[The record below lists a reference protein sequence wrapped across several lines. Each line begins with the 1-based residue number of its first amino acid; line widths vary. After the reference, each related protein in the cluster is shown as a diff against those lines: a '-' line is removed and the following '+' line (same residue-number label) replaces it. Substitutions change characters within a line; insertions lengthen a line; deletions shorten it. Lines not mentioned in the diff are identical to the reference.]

1 MASANGGGQKRVA
14 LLYTRVSTAEQASKG
29 FSLSQQED
37 ALRSFA
43 ASEGYEVL
51 EVVSDPGESGATLAR
66 PGLDRLRKLVEVG
79 GVAAVL
85 VQDRDRLAR
94 EPAYLYILREEF
106 AQRGTTI
113 RATNAAGDDETPEGE
128 FGLAMM
134 DQIAKYE
141 RAKTRERTSRGR
153 RQRAR
158 DGRVV
163 FGGIRPNYG
172 FRPDDARKTY
182 VVDEREMEV
191 VRRIFRHVAGG
202 GSLHGLRRALDR
214 EGVPTPGGGPR
225 WATRTF
231 AHIVGDDAYRPHDRE
246 DLEALAR
253 AGNIADAVAANA
265 PEPCGV
271 WWFGRRRT
279 TRTRVPDGNG
289 GYRTVTKGQER
300 PREEWV
306 AVPVPDAGVPLEHV
320 EAARRALADNPRPVS
335 NSWGRSW
342 ELSGGLFRCV
352 CGRKMTQIGTQTG
365 TKKFP
370 YHYYACS
377 ARREDK
383 GTCPNNTANL
393 RAEGAEEAVWRLVR
407 GLATDPERLR
417 VGLDAYVEQERAKAG
432 ELKGKLAELESLRT
446 EAEKALAEMAGRAE
460 KLKELE
466 RDREAVL
473 RAYGEAAPE
482 ALDALDGEG
491 RNSLY
496 RALCLA
502 VTAHPGRELTV
513 TGPLMT
519 TENPLIDA
527 PNGDARRR
535 TDDPDRAPGVPPV
548 QDAFSRSSVTS

>member
-1 MASANGGGQKRVA
+1 M
-14 LLYTRVSTAEQASKG
+14 
-29 FSLSQQED
+29 
-37 ALRSFA
+37 
-43 ASEGYEVL
+43 
-51 EVVSDPGESGATLAR
+51 
-66 PGLDRLRKLVEVG
+66 
-79 GVAAVL
+79 L

-106 AQRGTTI
+106 ARRGTTI
-113 RATNAAGDDETPEGE
+113 RAMNADGDDGTPEGE
-128 FGLAMM
+128 FGVAIM

-153 RQRAR
+153 RQRAK

-163 FGGIRPNYG
+163 FGGNRPNYG
-172 FRPDDARKTY
+172 FRPDDARTTY
-182 VVDEREMEV
+182 VVDEGEMGV
-191 VRRIFRHVAGG
+191 VRRIFRHVAEG
-202 GSLHGLRRALDR
+202 GSLHGLRRALER
-214 EGVPTPGGGPR
+214 EGVPTPNGGPR

-231 AHIVGDDAYRPHDRE
+231 LHIIRDDAYRPHDRD
-246 DLEALAR
+246 DLEALTR
-253 AGNIADAVAANA
+253 AGNITNAVAAKA
-265 PEPCGV
+265 PRPCGV

-279 TRTRVPDGNG
+279 TRTRVPDGNRS
-289 GYRTVTKGQER
+289 YRTVTKIQER

-306 AVPVPDAGVPLEHV
+306 GVPIPDAGVPLEHV

-370 YHYYACS
+370 YFYYACS

-383 GTCPNNTANL
+383 GSCPNDTANV

-407 GLATDPERLR
+407 GLVTDPKRLR
-417 VGLDAYVEQERAKAG
+417 VGLDAHVEQERAKAG
-432 ELKGKLAELESLRT
+432 GDSGAERKGWAAQLTDADRKRSKYQEMFAADAMSMDELKSKLAELGRQRT
-446 EAEKALAEMAGRAE
+446 EAETALVEIAGRDE

-466 RDREAVL
+466 RDREATL

-496 RALCLA
+496 RALSLA
-502 VTAHPGRELTV
+502 VTAHPGRELMV
-513 TGPLMT
+513 SGPLVVA
-519 TENPLIDA
+519 EGPLEDVA
-527 PNGDARRR
+527 EAGARQRAGV
-535 TDDPDRAPGVPPV
+535 PDRASGGSS
-548 QDAFSRSSVTS
+548 ARSGFSGSGVTS

>member
-1 MASANGGGQKRVA
+1 MTSANGRGSKGTV

-37 ALRSFA
+37 ALRKFA
-43 ASEGYEVL
+43 SSEGYEIL
-51 EVVSDPGESGATLAR
+51 QVVSDPGESGATLSR
-66 PGLDRLRKLVEVG
+66 PGLDRLRALVEGG

-106 AQRGTTI
+106 AQRGTKI
-113 RATNAAGDDETPEGE
+113 CAMNADGDDGTPEGE
-128 FGLAMM
+128 FSVAII

-153 RQRAR
+153 RQRAK

-163 FGGIRPNYG
+163 FGGNRPNYG
-172 FRPDDARKTY
+172 FRPDDSRATY
-182 VVDEREMEV
+182 VVDEEEMKV
-191 VRRIFRHVAGG
+191 VRRIFRHVAEG

-231 AHIVGDDAYRPHDRE
+231 MHVIRDDTYRPHDRD

-253 AGNIADAVAANA
+253 AGNIPGAVAANA
-265 PEPCGV
+265 PRPCGV

-279 TRTRVPDGNG
+279 TRTRVADGSG
-289 GYRTVTKGQER
+289 GYRTVTRVQKR

-306 AVPVPDAGVPLEHV
+306 GVPVPDAGVPLEHV
-320 EAARRALADNPRPVS
+320 EAARCLLAENPRPVS

-370 YHYYACS
+370 YFYYACS
-377 ARREDK
+377 ARRENK
-383 GTCPNNTANL
+383 GSCPNDTANV
-393 RAEGAEEAVWRLVR
+393 RAEGAEEAVWQLVR
-407 GLATDPERLR
+407 GLVTDPERLR
-417 VGLDAYVEQERAKAG
+417 MGLDAHVEQERAKAG
-432 ELKGKLAELESLRT
+432 GDPGAERKGWAAQLTDADRKRAKYQEMFAADAMSMDELKGKLAELGRQRT
-446 EAEKALAEMAGRAE
+446 EAETALAEIAGRDE

-466 RDREAVL
+466 RDREATL

-496 RALCLA
+496 RALSLA
-502 VTAHPGRELTV
+502 VTAHP
-513 TGPLMT
+513 
-519 TENPLIDA
+519 
-527 PNGDARRR
+527 
-535 TDDPDRAPGVPPV
+535 
-548 QDAFSRSSVTS
+548 